1 MRILRL
7 ILGDQ
12 LNQSHSWF
20 NKQDDDILY
29 VLMEIKQETNYVLH
43 HAQKIIAIFA
53 AMRNFKEDLLKK
65 NHHVIYLKIGDP
77 SNQQSI
83 KSNLK
88 SIISKHHIQK
98 FEYQEPDEYRL
109 DQDLKDFC
117 NSIHIPHE

>member
-65 NHHVIYLKIGDP
+65 KSSCHLLK
-77 SNQQSI
+77 N
-83 KSNLK
+83 
-88 SIISKHHIQK
+88 
-98 FEYQEPDEYRL
+98 
-109 DQDLKDFC
+109 
-117 NSIHIPHE
+117 